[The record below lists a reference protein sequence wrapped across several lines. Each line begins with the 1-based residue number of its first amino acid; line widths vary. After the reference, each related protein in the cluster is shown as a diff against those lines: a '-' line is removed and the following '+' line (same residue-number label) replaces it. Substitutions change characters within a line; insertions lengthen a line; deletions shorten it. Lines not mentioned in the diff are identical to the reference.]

1 MSALEP
7 LTPVFTAQLFPDLQ
21 TELIALLRSLQPED
35 WQRPTMAGTWRVRDV
50 VAHLL
55 DGDLRK
61 LSGGRD
67 AHRLTARPLH
77 AFDDV
82 VAFINE
88 LNGAG
93 VRCGDRLS
101 PRVMTDLLVV
111 SGAWVAD
118 YVAGLPA
125 HEESRIPVAWAGES
139 RSDNWMDVGREYT
152 ERWHHQMQLR
162 AAVGAAPLLERRWFQ
177 PVMDLSVRAFRRS
190 FAGVSRAD
198 GASAVFGVRDE
209 PGLEWT
215 VVRSPAGW
223 EVLRGQPAAPHASV
237 IVSADDAWR
246 LLYNALPEP
255 VARARAAADGDPDL
269 VKAIFG
275 TRSVMV

>member
-118 YVAGLPA
+118 YVAGARGVA
-125 HEESRIPVAWAGES
+125 HPGG
-139 RSDNWMDVGREYT
+139 VGR
-152 ERWHHQMQLR
+152 R
-162 AAVGAAPLLERRWFQ
+162 
-177 PVMDLSVRAFRRS
+177 
-190 FAGVSRAD
+190 
-198 GASAVFGVRDE
+198 E
-209 PGLEWT
+209 PI
-215 VVRSPAGW
+215 R
-223 EVLRGQPAAPHASV
+223 
-237 IVSADDAWR
+237 
-246 LLYNALPEP
+246 
-255 VARARAAADGDPDL
+255 
-269 VKAIFG
+269 
-275 TRSVMV
+275 

>member
-1 MSALEP
+1 
-7 LTPVFTAQLFPDLQ
+7 
-21 TELIALLRSLQPED
+21 
-35 WQRPTMAGTWRVRDV
+35 
-50 VAHLL
+50 
-55 DGDLRK
+55 
-61 LSGGRD
+61 
-67 AHRLTARPLH
+67 
-77 AFDDV
+77 
-82 VAFINE
+82 
-88 LNGAG
+88 
-93 VRCGDRLS
+93 
-101 PRVMTDLLVV
+101 
-111 SGAWVAD
+111 
-118 YVAGLPA
+118 
-125 HEESRIPVAWAGES
+125 
-139 RSDNWMDVGREYT
+139 
-152 ERWHHQMQLR
+152 
-162 AAVGAAPLLERRWFQ
+162 
-177 PVMDLSVRAFRRS
+177 MDLSVRAFRRS